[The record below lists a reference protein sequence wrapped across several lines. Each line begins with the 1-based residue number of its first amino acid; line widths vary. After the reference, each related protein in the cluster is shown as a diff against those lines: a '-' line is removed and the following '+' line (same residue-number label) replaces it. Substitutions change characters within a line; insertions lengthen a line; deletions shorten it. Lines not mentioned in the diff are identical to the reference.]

1 MDRRVNPM
9 ARWWG
14 IAGLTAAAVTAAGVA
29 QTPAGHAALASAGLF
44 SKPASYTALSFAAP
58 QSLPEQLRSAHE
70 GVDASFVIRNS
81 SGASRSYQWSIT
93 VRRDGHTRR
102 VASGEVRVRAGSA
115 ATVASRVATSCTGGR
130 LRVAVS
136 LASPAESIDF
146 WTACAPG
153 KGNP

>member
-1 MDRRVNPM
+1 M

-14 IAGLTAAAVTAAGVA
+14 LAGLTAAAVTAAGVA
-29 QTPAGHAALASAGLF
+29 QTPAGHSALASAGLF
-44 SKPASYTALSFAAP
+44 QEPASYTALSFAAP

-81 SGASRSYQWSIT
+81 TGGSRSYRWSIT
-93 VRRDGHTRR
+93 VLRDGHTGQ
-102 VASGEVRVRAGSA
+102 VASGTVRVRAGSA
-115 ATVASRVATSCTGGR
+115 VTVPRQVATSCAGGR

-136 LASPAESIDF
+136 LNRPAESIDF

>member
-1 MDRRVNPM
+1 M

-14 IAGLTAAAVTAAGVA
+14 LAGLTAAAVTAAGVA
-29 QTPAGHAALASAGLF
+29 QTPAGHSALASAGLF

-58 QSLPEQLRSAHE
+58 QSLPGQLRSTHE

-81 SGASRSYQWSIT
+81 AGDSRSYQWSIT
-93 VRRDGHTRR
+93 LLRDGRSKR
-102 VASGEVRVRAGSA
+102 VASGEVQVAAGSA
-115 ATVASRVATSCTGGR
+115 ATVAGPVATSCTGGR

-136 LASPAESIDF
+136 LRSPAESIDF